1 MMVLQVFSHI
11 PLKKRCQ
18 FRGEHIFKMIRNASV
33 SLNACCQISIRGS
46 MYAVFTCNVSSV
58 FIFFLRYL
66 CFLNCQIIQWLL
78 DIFTH
83 CFSII
88 TVDPFGCDKFT
99 QFNQFCFLLRFYF
112 LFIFVILSKKHN
124 CKSDPM
130 LLILPKLTKTIQINK
145 IKICQSKICKQRE
158 NLFPQQTLITSI
170 DISFDSK
177 TCKQIA
183 W

>member
-1 MMVLQVFSHI
+1 MVLQVFSHI

-18 FRGEHIFKMIRNASV
+18 FRGEHIFKMISNASV

-130 LLILPKLTKTIQINK
+130 LLILPKLTKTISINK
-145 IKICQSKICKQRE
+145 INIC
-158 NLFPQQTLITSI
+158 
-170 DISFDSK
+170 
-177 TCKQIA
+177 
-183 W
+183 